1 MEKLRYD
8 DNTKKVDN
16 SYEQIHNGIMTI
28 SLDVLDL
35 ALAVAMMAVA
45 IGLSSWQKLGLEG
58 ELAIATGRSLLQLA
72 VVGYVL
78 FIIFELDHPLPVI
91 AILGIMVT
99 IAAIV
104 TRNRISKKIKGLLFI
119 IWSSLLACVTAIMA
133 YAIAFILQ
141 PETWYEP
148 QYLIPLVGM
157 VLGNAMNSSSLA
169 GERLVSTINRNH
181 IEIETHLSLGATPS
195 QAVARYCKEAIRAG
209 LIPTLNKM
217 MVVGLVSL
225 PGMFTGQVLAGAEPL
240 EAASY
245 QILILF
251 MITVGDLV
259 TMLLVT
265 RGIVQKFF
273 NQDYQLVG

>member
-104 TRNRISKKIKGLLFI
+104 TRNRISKKVKGLLFI

-141 PETWYEP
+141 PDTWYEP

>member
-141 PETWYEP
+141 PDTWYEP

-265 RGIVQKFF
+265 RGIVQKLF